1 VEEIAGYL
9 LDNNIISILV
19 TPGDPRYP
27 HVLTD
32 FQMLTEAPV
41 FLPVIAIAEI
51 EFGMAK
57 AERANEAQRSNVREF
72 FRRYPNHLGINDDTI
87 EPYTLMRAQ
96 LWRDYGTPKTRGHKE
111 KLPEELVDRVSGQS
125 LGVDERD
132 LLIASVAA
140 QYNLVLAT
148 NDSGPGMK
156 RIAAVALKLETAGR
170 PISLRVEFWPKP
182 R

>member
-1 VEEIAGYL
+1 MEEIAGYL

-57 AERANEAQRSNVREF
+57 AERANEEQRSKVREF
-72 FRRYPNHLGINDDTI
+72 FRRYPNHLGVSDDTI

-96 LWRDYGTPKTRGHKE
+96 LWRDYATPRTRGHTE

-125 LGVDERD
+125 LGIDERD

-140 QYNLVLAT
+140 QYNLVLVT
-148 NDSGPGMK
+148 NDTRQGMK
-156 RIAAVALKLETAGR
+156 RIEAIALELEAAGR
-170 PISLRVEFWPKP
+170 PISLRVEYWPKP